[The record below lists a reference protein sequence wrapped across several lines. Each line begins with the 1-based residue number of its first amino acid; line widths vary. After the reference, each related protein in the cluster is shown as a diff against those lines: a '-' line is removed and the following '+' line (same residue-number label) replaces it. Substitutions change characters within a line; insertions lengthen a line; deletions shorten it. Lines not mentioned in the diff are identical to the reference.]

1 MGVPHWIGSLI
12 ILALIGSFVVFA
24 FRQGMAV
31 KPRGSNSKF
40 WWQAV
45 PALSPPE
52 EDDPEGDYPEQD
64 DKGQKHLP

>member
-1 MGVPHWIGSLI
+1 MGIPHWIGSLI
-12 ILALIGSFVVFA
+12 ILALIGGFVVFA

-45 PALSPPE
+45 PALPPE
-52 EDDPEGDYPEQD
+52 EGDPEGDNPEQD